1 MNKEELTNF
10 IKINMESNDFTSG
23 VDKKQVDNIQIPYS

>member
-10 IKINMESNDFTSG
+10 IKINMESDDFTGG
-23 VDKKQVDNIQIPYS
+23 VDKNKLIMFKIPYS